1 MEEANNRDRQVE
13 DLLRTDF
20 SVEERSKE
28 VIRERL
34 LLKLQHQQKEGKD
47 RRETPRMKGWLPHR
61 LLKPV
66 FLVALIMMLLGSF
79 AMTSYAQ
86 DFYQVVKA
94 VFVGN
99 HAKYQVWDGTDTGS
113 KSNQTKVQAGQNNAK
128 TDIANLDKAKSYL
141 AFDFLLPSYLP
152 EGYAYSRMALFKDEQ
167 GRLSKGSEYALI
179 YFSNGEADKDISM
192 QLRLMNEDT
201 AFEGDL
207 VNAEGIKINGH
218 EAVKGRGNVAVEIDG
233 VLYMFRSRSS
243 GIPDGELLKMAESL

>member
-13 DLLRTDF
+13 ELLRTDF
-20 SVEERSKE
+20 STEERSKE

-47 RRETPRMKGWLPHR
+47 RREAPRVKGWLPHR
-61 LLKPV
+61 LLKPA
-66 FLVALIMMLLGSF
+66 FLVALIMMFLGSF

-86 DFYQVVKA
+86 DFYQAVKA

-99 HAKYQVWDGTDTGS
+99 HAKYLLWDGTDTGS
-113 KSNQTKVQAGQNNAK
+113 KPNQTSEQNNAK
-128 TDIANLDKAKSYL
+128 TDIENLDKGKSYL

-152 EGYAYSRMALFKDEQ
+152 EGYSYSRMALFKDEQ
-167 GRLSKGSEYALI
+167 GRLSKESEYALI

-207 VNAEGIKINGH
+207 ADAEGIKINGH